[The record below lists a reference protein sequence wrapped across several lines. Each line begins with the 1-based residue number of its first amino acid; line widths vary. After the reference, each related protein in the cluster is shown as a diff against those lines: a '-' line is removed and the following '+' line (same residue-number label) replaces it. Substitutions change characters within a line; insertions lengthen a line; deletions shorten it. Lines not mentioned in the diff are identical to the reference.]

1 MKRILLEGPA
11 VEPVLLPEMK
21 AHLRLDGAA
30 EDDLLD
36 GLITAA
42 RVAVETEIRRVLI
55 AQRWRAVFDDWL
67 WDELVLPV
75 APSRSVEAVR
85 VIDRDGAA
93 TTIAADDVEFE
104 ATDGSVRVSGPRPPR
119 AERVQIDFT
128 AGYGASGAQVPQP
141 LRQALRL
148 LVTHWYEHRSAASMG
163 EAVAAMPLGYCE
175 LVAPYRRLSIC

>member
-11 VEPVLLPEMK
+11 VEPVLLPEIK
-21 AHLRLDGAA
+21 AHLRLDGDT

-75 APSRSVEAVR
+75 GRN
-85 VIDRDGAA
+85 GQ
-93 TTIAADDVEFE
+93 
-104 ATDGSVRVSGPRPPR
+104 G
-119 AERVQIDFT
+119 
-128 AGYGASGAQVPQP
+128 
-141 LRQALRL
+141 
-148 LVTHWYEHRSAASMG
+148 HRSG
-163 EAVAAMPLGYCE
+163 RRGDDDRCGRRGVRGDGRVPVTDPHEDGRY
-175 LVAPYRRLSIC
+175 LVCLAEEEGRP